1 VKLNGQPPK
10 KHGQKH
16 STTTANSSFAL
27 VAFCIP
33 LHASSIVGL
42 FFFFKKKKNK
52 IAPDIAAPQ
61 PAVVYIVWAEH
72 KKPTRTIQNT
82 KRRAEHNNLF
92 LGSNNTVVR

>member
-1 VKLNGQPPK
+1 LK
-10 KHGQKH
+10 K
-16 STTTANSSFAL
+16 
-27 VAFCIP
+27 
-33 LHASSIVGL
+33 
-42 FFFFKKKKNK
+42 FKKQLSRFTGLGPHLIDVYKRLFWQNSPLIRKYERKTKPKKNK